1 MTDAI
6 DLIASTPAY
15 SVIALV
21 LTGLSIAA
29 LIALDFKLA
38 FSEAGSG
45 DDGDHRGGNVDD
57 LLLPPSG
64 PTALILKPSPDDYK
78 LAC

>member
-1 MTDAI
+1 MTGVVN
-6 DLIASTPAY
+6 LIASTPAY
-15 SVIALV
+15 SAIALV
-21 LTGLSIAA
+21 FAGLMIAA
-29 LIALDFKLA
+29 VVALDFKLA

-45 DDGDHRGGNVDD
+45 DDGDHRGGNGDG

-64 PTALILKPSPDDYK
+64 PTALTLNPSPDDYK

>member
-15 SVIALV
+15 SAIALV

-29 LIALDFKLA
+29 FVALDFKLA
-38 FSEAGSG
+38 FSEARSG
-45 DDGDHRGGNVDD
+45 DDGGHRDGNGDD

-64 PTALILKPSPDDYK
+64 PTALTPKPSPDDYK

>member
-1 MTDAI
+1 MTGAI

-15 SVIALV
+15 SAIALV
-21 LTGLSIAA
+21 LTGLSIVA
-29 LIALDFKLA
+29 LVALDFKLA

-45 DDGDHRGGNVDD
+45 DDGDHRDGNGDD
-57 LLLPPSG
+57 LPLPPSG
-64 PTALILKPSPDDYK
+64 PTALILKSTPDDYK